1 MRPLI
6 KGFIFSIIVF
16 VASQAYAQ
24 QYDTWYQAGPKFKLV
39 SSRMT
44 IDSDRV
50 KTSESES
57 EIGYQFGGWFRVN
70 IDKIYVQPE
79 VLYSTI
85 KTQLVFQDYQDVP
98 GFNPRADFEFNTLEI
113 PVDIGFRAGN
123 FRMNTGPSLSLLLSG
138 QRSFLNEVEKVTD
151 KYNKV
156 NMLWHFGVGADA
168 KRITLDLK
176 YEFGLSK
183 TGESL
188 SQIIGTDQIPKQ
200 RQWIF
205 AVGFNLMND
214 Y

>member
-6 KGFIFSIIVF
+6 KGFIFSFIVL
-16 VASQAYAQ
+16 VASQTYAQ

-44 IDSDRV
+44 IDSDKV